1 MGQVA
6 KFPQRGKRNI
16 RQEAG
21 LRSKKLTIL
30 FVDDHDEQ
38 RDVVSHFLLRHGYKV
53 HTASNGIAALDILAA
68 EEVHVL
74 LLDLMMPEFDG
85 FSVLQRLQERGGG
98 RPYIIVTSALNR
110 EADRRMVR
118 ELGGD
123 EYLPKPFL
131 LSALLDRLVLVED
144 RLCREECTEQCS

>member
-6 KFPQRGKRNI
+6 KFPQRGKRN
-16 RQEAG
+16 RRRAEG

-38 RDVVSHFLLRHGYKV
+38 RDVVSCFLLRHGYTV
-53 HTASNGIAALDILAA
+53 HTASNGTAALDILTA
-68 EEVHVL
+68 EEIHVL
-74 LLDLMMPEFDG
+74 ILDLMMPELDG

-131 LSALLDRLVLVED
+131 LSALLDRLVLVEN
-144 RLCREECTEQCS
+144 RLRREEGAEQCS